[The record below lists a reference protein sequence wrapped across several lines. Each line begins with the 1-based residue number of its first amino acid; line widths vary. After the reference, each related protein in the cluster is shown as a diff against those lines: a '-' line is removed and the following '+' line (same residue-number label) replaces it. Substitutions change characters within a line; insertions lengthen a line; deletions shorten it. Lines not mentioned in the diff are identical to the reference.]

1 MKDIVSMEESEQF
14 LLKNHRLSFSFFIF
28 SIIMVSLLIIGYI
41 CSNIILMKLG
51 YQSIDLEKRKDE
63 LLVQKYQLESTVES
77 LSSLTRVES
86 IAVQE
91 LGMCRP
97 EKIEFIAMLPSHI
110 NNNMIAE
117 QPSES
122 NQSGKF
128 LEAGTFFKEF
138 ANLQIFR
145 NQ

>member
-14 LLKNHRLSFSFFIF
+14 PLKHHRLSFSFFIF

-77 LSSLTRVES
+77 LSSLTRVEN

-97 EKIEFIAMLPSHI
+97 EKIEFIAMLPSYI
-110 NNNMIAE
+110 NNNMTAE
-117 QPSES
+117 QPSELD
-122 NQSGKF
+122 QRGKF